1 MTTVRF
7 INGSAALADFLNG
20 IHRDIDDQ
28 LDQRNINASGRLRAS
43 NRTEVF
49 STSADVVGNLFALDY
64 WKTAGSGSPPG
75 TNVELDDL
83 RGWLIDKGIITDL
96 EETKYVALLIQEKIL
111 KEGSRDHRERNT
123 NVYVE
128 SIRSAQSKM
137 PFILREFLT
146 DFRDPI
152 AEQFSKAFA

>member
-1 MTTVRF
+1 M
-7 INGSAALADFLNG
+7 
-20 IHRDIDDQ
+20 
-28 LDQRNINASGRLRAS
+28 
-43 NRTEVF
+43 
-49 STSADVVGNLFALDY
+49 FALEY

-137 PFILREFLT
+137 PFILREFLI

-152 AEQFSKAFA
+152 ADQFSKAFA